1 MISSFRALI
10 TSMILL
16 TLTACGGG
24 GSLERD
30 SSGGGG
36 DTPTETTFSV
46 SLSLSDSSG
55 AESNVL
61 SANNPL
67 VVTATVTDQNG
78 DVVANEDVSF
88 SISVDDLAV
97 FAGSVSIVRTN
108 ASGVA
113 IVTLEVGSLAGG
125 AFVVASVGTNTT
137 AQIGFNSQG
146 PEQTVVD
153 PASLEFFT
161 SSIQLASSGSDSI
174 ELVAVVKNEQNVLL
188 EGVAVS
194 FSVNSGNLQI
204 TQGTTTADGTARAT
218 LSTTNNP
225 QNRVIT
231 ATARTGDFVETLDID
246 VVGTGVNISGPSSVI
261 INDPVPLTIIVAD
274 SDGVGIANQP
284 VSLTTTGGTIDNIA
298 PVTGPTGQVQVTFTA
313 SSSGTDVVTASSLN
327 AEGSISLIVQEDEF
341 GFTTLP
347 TEEIPLGEDA
357 TLEVTW
363 LKESLPFENGNVVF
377 TSSRGDIAV
386 PSVVTNAEGQASI
399 TISSDNAGLASIS
412 AEGTDTDGNTVTTRA
427 QIEFIATVPSTII
440 VDGTPDSIGPDGQTS
455 TITAVVR
462 DATGNLVKGQTVN
475 FRVEDTSGGS
485 LSSPT
490 AVTDGSGIASVI
502 YTSNAVSS
510 QDFVRVFAEVSD
522 NTSITDFTTLTV
534 GDRAFDITLGT
545 GREIQS
551 PDEASYLKEFAVFV
565 SDADSNPV
573 SNASLSVASTPVKF
587 NLGGVYRKGVWV
599 WDPVAEIWEPITT
612 IECPNEDING
622 NGILDAGEDTN
633 NDGLLTPGNVAI
645 SSDEVIT
652 DDNGQATVEIRYP
665 KQFGSWADIALRVSG
680 QSNGSESVQSQDFTL
695 TVAASDV
702 TEESS
707 PPPRNPFGTIAD
719 CSVRPD

>member
-10 TSMILL
+10 TSLLLL
-16 TLTACGGG
+16 TLAACGGG

-30 SSGGGG
+30 NSGGGG
-36 DTPTETTFSV
+36 GGTPTEPTLSV
-46 SLSLSDSSG
+46 SLSLADSSG

-67 VVTATVTDQNG
+67 VVTATITDENG
-78 DVVANEDVSF
+78 DAVANEDVSF
-88 SISVDDLAV
+88 SISEADLAV
-97 FAGSVSIVRTN
+97 FAGSVSIVRTDGSGQ
-108 ASGVA
+108 AS
-113 IVTLEVGSLAGG
+113 VTIEVGSLAGG

-146 PEQTVVD
+146 PEQTVVE

-218 LSTTNNP
+218 LNTTNNP

-231 ATARTGDFVETLDID
+231 ATARTGDFIETLDID
-246 VVGTGVNISGPSSVI
+246 VVGTEVNISGPSSVI

-274 SDGVGIANQP
+274 SDGVGIPNQA
-284 VSLTTTGGTIDNIA
+284 VSLTTTGGTLDNVA
-298 PVTGPTGQVQVTFTA
+298 PSTGPTGQVQVVYTA
-313 SSSGTDVVTASSLN
+313 SGSGTDVVTASSLN

-341 GFTTLP
+341 SFTTLP
-347 TEEIPLGEDA
+347 TEEVPLGEDA
-357 TLEVTW
+357 TLSVTW
-363 LKESLPFENGNVVF
+363 LKESLPFENGAVVF
-377 TSSRGDIAV
+377 TASRGDIA
-386 PSVVTNAEGQASI
+386 SATVTTNSDGVASI
-399 TISSDNAGLASIS
+399 SISSDNAGLASIS
-412 AEGTDTDGNTVTTRA
+412 AEGTDADGNTVTTRA
-427 QIEFIATVPSTII
+427 QIEFIATVPNTII
-440 VDGTPDSIGPDGQTS
+440 TDATPDSLGPDGQTS

-462 DATGNLVKGQTVN
+462 DSTGNLVKGQTVN
-475 FRVEDTSGGS
+475 FRVEDTSGGF

-490 AVTDGSGIASVI
+490 AVTDGSGIASVV

-510 QDFVRVFAEVSD
+510 QDFVRVYAEVSD
-522 NTSITDFTTLTV
+522 NTSIVDFTTLTV

-573 SNASLSVASTPVKF
+573 ANTSLTVASTPVKF
-587 NLGGVYRKGVWV
+587 NLGGTYRKGSWI
-599 WDPVAEIWEPITT
+599 WDPVAEIWEPIASIT
-612 IECPNEDING
+612 CANEDING
-622 NGILDAGEDTN
+622 NGILDEGEDTN
-633 NDGLLTPGNVAI
+633 NDGLLTPGNIAVATN
-645 SSDEVIT
+645 EVIT
-652 DDNGQATVEIRYP
+652 DDNGQATVEVRYP
-665 KQFGSWADIALRVSG
+665 KQFGAWADIALRVSG
-680 QSNGSESVQSQDFTL
+680 QSNGSESVETQNFTL
-695 TVAASDV
+695 TVAAADV

-707 PPPRNPFGTIAD
+707 PPPRNPFGALPT
-719 CSVRPD
+719 CTNNR

>member
-16 TLTACGGG
+16 TLAACGGG

-46 SLSLSDSSG
+46 SLSLSDASG

-97 FAGSVSIVRTN
+97 FAGSVSIVRTD
-108 ASGVA
+108 ASGQA
-113 IVTLEVGSLAGG
+113 TVTLEVGSLAGG

-386 PSVVTNAEGQASI
+386 PSVVTNADGQASI

-545 GREIQS
+545 GRDIQS

-599 WDPVAEIWEPITT
+599 WDPVAEIWEPVST

-665 KQFGSWADIALRVSG
+665 KQFGAWADIELRVSG